1 MALAIFKFQDQGDTQ
16 CRFEIDLGVNRYYT
30 YSIGSGQSR
39 SFNDLPQLS
48 QTSFTSPLI
57 GPLPD
62 SSLGRTVLEVPN
74 QQFDRQN
81 RFIQLSSFRTA
92 ERIGPAISEIVEI
105 NFISNPLPASALS
118 FDPVT
123 AMPSRSIETVPFQY
137 RETQPVSS
145 ATFRDS
151 VSNVA
156 KAVATPVLKTVAKV
170 ATPATAKK
178 LGINPETT
186 QQIGTVLQQLIVN
199 TKTPATNGAMAVGSK
214 TQPRSNRFLLPPST
228 NRLDQANAVATL
240 ERPKTSTAL
249 STPSTDVE
257 GMAVSATLAIAPEL
271 MALLQKVFTPE
282 TLKAIQSMPPQQAL
296 GAITQGLID
305 ISNSLPSGTG
315 TTAARSVAQALS
327 QPNRMTHSLVQG
339 LSVGLSAPTSALEFQ
354 RIDLVQLKFTD
365 TTTLMMNGRSRLLY
379 RYDQEIAF
387 PLTVET
393 PRPISKG
400 IVQLL
405 VKHPETLEMLIEEK
419 YRLEN
424 ITAGPLAM
432 APNLSLEQLRSLS
445 PNQDYLVCVSL
456 IWQATSSTTQEKK
469 RLGTSL
475 SQLITLVSDYSFDRI
490 EGTAEV
496 VPLND
501 VDRFRNYWHKVWERQ
516 FSDSVQQIS
525 LDCKY
530 YLTLEADR
538 TNHARMETLT
548 KFEGNESTHQTGKLK
563 TGLLMSPHRL
573 NELLPQISS
582 HPSLSEAE
590 LKAFLSPEFKQQCS
604 YAARNQVEFNGRKG
618 DTVALWVYPEMKV
631 QRVLLKQVGQ
641 TNANGQVLALTEH
654 EVYFPMPAIVHFIGV
669 KP

>member
-16 CRFEIDLGVNRYYT
+16 YRFEIDLGVNRYYT
-30 YSIGSGQSR
+30 YSIGSGKSQS
-39 SFNDLPQLS
+39 FDDLPQLS

-92 ERIGPAISEIVEI
+92 EGIGPAISEIVEI
-105 NFISNPLPASALS
+105 NFISTPLPASALS

-156 KAVATPVLKTVAKV
+156 KAVAAPVLKTVAKV

-178 LGINPETT
+178 LGVNPETT

-214 TQPRSNRFLLPPST
+214 TQPRSNRFLLSPST

-249 STPSTDVE
+249 SIPSTHVE

-271 MALLQKVFTPE
+271 MALLQKVFTPK

-305 ISNSLPSGTG
+305 ISNSLPGGTG
-315 TTAARSVAQALS
+315 TAAARSVAQALS
-327 QPNRMTHSLVQG
+327 QSDRTTHSLVQR
-339 LSVGLSAPTSALEFQ
+339 LSIGLSAPTSALEFQ
-354 RIDLVQLKFTD
+354 RIDSVQLKFTD
-365 TTTLMMNGRSRLLY
+365 TTTLMINGRSRLLY

-405 VKHPETLEMLIEEK
+405 VKHPETLEVLIEEK

-424 ITAGPLAM
+424 ITSGSLATT
-432 APNLSLEQLRSLS
+432 PKLSPEQLRSLS
-445 PNQDYLVCVSL
+445 PNQDYLVCAALV
-456 IWQATSSTTQEKK
+456 WQATSSTTQEKK

-501 VDRFRNYWHKVWERQ
+501 VDRFRDYWHKVWERQ
-516 FSDSVQQIS
+516 FSDAVQQVS

-530 YLTLEADR
+530 YLTLESDR

-548 KFEGNESTHQTGKLK
+548 KFEGNGATHQEGKLK

-573 NELLPQISS
+573 NELLPQISD

-590 LKAFLSPEFKQQCS
+590 LEALLSPEFKQQCS
-604 YAARNQVEFNGRKG
+604 YAARSQVEFNGRKG
-618 DTVALWVYPEMKV
+618 DTVALWAYPEMKL
-631 QRVLLKQVGQ
+631 QRVLLKQVRQ
-641 TNANGQVLALTEH
+641 TNANGQVLALAEH
-654 EVYFPMPAIVHFIGV
+654 EVYFPIPAIVHFVGACT
-669 KP
+669 